1 MNNKNLH
8 RLSLSELHLMI
19 QESNLNDIHA
29 YVGRNVGIV
38 NHIHPSIMKKIVGHP
53 VQLDEMRLLVVRK
66 GWSRVTTNLMPMQV
80 ETNELIFIAANSTVQ
95 IQEYAPDAEAMGIA
109 MTDEIFLLAMGSHVP
124 PSLNGHLRHFKLKV
138 NDEEMDF
145 IANLIDT
152 LYTVRRQKNH
162 NSRIFL
168 HLVAAFWW
176 YVDTIYERQ
185 SEESAANYD
194 RNQQLFANFIALVNQ
209 HARREHNLSFYAEK
223 LFLSQRYMSTLV
235 KQVSGRSA
243 KAWID
248 EALVTAIKV
257 ELRHSDKSLKQIAD
271 EMNMPNASFFCKF
284 FKSHTSMTP
293 TEYREEKPSVGG

>member
-1 MNNKNLH
+1 MNNQNLRH
-8 RLSLSELHLMI
+8 LSLPELQLMI

-38 NHIHPSIMKKIVGHP
+38 NRIHPAIMRKVVSNP
-53 VQLDEMRLLVVRK
+53 VQLDEMRLLVIRK
-66 GWSRVTTNLMPMQV
+66 GWSKVTANLMPMQV
-80 ETNELIFIAANSTVQ
+80 EAGELVFLATNSTVQ
-95 IQEYAPDAEAMGIA
+95 IHEYAPDAEGMGIT
-109 MTDEIFLLAMGSHVP
+109 MTNEVFLLAMGGQVP

-145 IANLIDT
+145 LANLINT

-162 NSRIFL
+162 NSHIFL

-176 YVDTIYERQ
+176 YVDSIYERQ
-185 SEESAANYD
+185 SEESATNYD
-194 RNQQLFANFIALVNQ
+194 RNQQLFANFIVLVNQ

-243 KAWID
+243 KEWVD

-284 FKSHTSMTP
+284 FKNHTGLTP
-293 TEYREEKPSVGG
+293 MEYRNSLDANSR